1 MRISVFGLGYVGSVS
16 AACLANARHEVIG
29 VDPDASKVD
38 LINRGLPPV
47 IEADLAELTKAG
59 VETGRLKATT
69 NPHAALSD
77 ADLAVVA
84 VGTRSQRNG
93 SIDLSFVRRVAEQ
106 IGELIR
112 DRDDYLVIAIRSTI
126 LPGTTYDVVIPALE
140 ETSGKQVG
148 QGFGVS
154 VNPEFLR
161 EGTSVHDFYHPP
173 KIIIGAID
181 EESFNRT
188 AAMFA
193 EIKAPMI
200 STDVEQAELAKYVD
214 NAWHALKVGFANE
227 VGRLSKVLGID
238 SHQVMATFVQDTT
251 LNISDKYL
259 RPGFAFGGSCL
270 PKDLRA
276 VTYLARQ
283 LDVGTPILDAI
294 LPSNIAH
301 IQEALDM
308 ITKDDGRK
316 IAILGLSFKAGTDDV
331 RESPMVEIVER
342 LIGKG
347 YDLRI
352 YDPDV
357 SLAALVG
364 ANREY
369 LLGQIPHISSL
380 LVGTLEEA
388 VVEADTVVVGNGHE
402 SFRAVTDLL
411 DPSQTLIDFVRI
423 STEAERRPGYD
434 GIAW

>member
-1 MRISVFGLGYVGSVS
+1 MRISVFGLGYVGAVS

-38 LINRGLPPV
+38 LISRGLPPV

-59 VETGRLKATT
+59 VRTGRLRATT
-69 NPHAALSD
+69 NPHEALAD

-112 DRDDYLVIAIRSTI
+112 DRDDYLVVAIRSTV
-126 LPGTTYDVVIPALE
+126 LPGTTHDLVIPVLE
-140 ETSGKQVG
+140 ETSGKRVG
-148 QGFGVS
+148 QGFGIS

-181 EESFNRT
+181 EESFDRT
-188 AAMFA
+188 AAMFS
-193 EIKAPMI
+193 EIQAPII

-238 SHQVMATFVQDTT
+238 SHQVMATFVKDTT

-283 LDVGTPILDAI
+283 LDVAMPILDAI

-301 IQEALDM
+301 TQEALDM
-308 ITKDDGRK
+308 ITNVDGKK
-316 IAILGLSFKAGTDDV
+316 IAILGLSFKAGTDDL

-369 LLGQIPHISSL
+369 LLSQIPHISSL
-380 LVGTLEEA
+380 LVATLEEA

-402 SFRAVTDLL
+402 SFRAVADLL
-411 DPSQTLIDFVRI
+411 DPAQTLIDFVRI
-423 STEAERRPGYD
+423 SADAERRPGYD